1 MLAVPKEPDGGGL
14 RNTIYEQQTRSG
26 RRLTAGR
33 LLLYRTLVPLAL
45 GLLRVVWRWSRVV
58 SIVGSEHIIHSLAR
72 APSFIPVYWHQHQVF
87 CVKHLL
93 GLRTSG
99 VKLGFLISPSVDG
112 ELGAMIVRRVG
123 GEVIRGSSSH
133 TGARALRDYYQA
145 LSREGVS
152 PAITP
157 DGPKGPPWK
166 VKPGA
171 VLLSQLSQRPIIPM
185 AYAASSAWKIQWDK
199 FVIPKPFARVAIAV
213 GEPMYIP
220 KGLDAGALEHH
231 QVDLES
237 RLHALFVQAKNALT

>member
-1 MLAVPKEPDGGGL
+1 VPKEPDDGGL

-26 RRLTAGR
+26 RRLTARR

-45 GLLRVVWRWSRVV
+45 GLLRVVWGWSRVV
-58 SIVGSEHIIHSLAR
+58 SIVGTEHITDSLAR
-72 APSFIPVYWHQHQVF
+72 APLFIPVYWHQHQVF

-93 GLRTSG
+93 ELRSQG

-112 ELGAMIVRRVG
+112 ELGAMIVRSVG
-123 GEVIRGSSSH
+123 AEVIRGSSSH

-157 DGPKGPPWK
+157 DGPRGPPWK

-171 VLLSQLSQRPIIPM
+171 VLLAQLSQRPIIPM
-185 AYAASSAWKIQWDK
+185 AYAASRAWKIKWDK
-199 FVIPKPFARVAIAV
+199 FVIPKPGARVAIAL
-213 GEPMYIP
+213 GEPVYVP
-220 KGLDAGALEHH
+220 KGLDAAGLERH
-231 QVDLES
+231 QADLEQ
-237 RLHALFVQAKNALT
+237 RLKSLFTQARNALK